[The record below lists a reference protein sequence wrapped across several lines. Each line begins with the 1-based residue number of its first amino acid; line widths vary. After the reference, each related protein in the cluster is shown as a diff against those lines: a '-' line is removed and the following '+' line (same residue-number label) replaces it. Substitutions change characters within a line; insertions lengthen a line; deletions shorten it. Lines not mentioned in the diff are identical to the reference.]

1 MSLRENSKNRIYS
14 YPNVKDRA
22 REIKAELKET
32 KTIPPDDSNSYEKL
46 LTMLAKE
53 KNTTEV
59 KLQEMLNKIAFHETG
74 MTMDPMQ
81 KQGGEGPGLGL
92 FQYEPESLVT
102 AKQRAVNFYT
112 NNKIN
117 IPDFVTNMDLT
128 DATKMTA
135 TQQNHLALIDMYY
148 RKNFNM
154 ANSLVSDANLTKEWA
169 KGWQTKND
177 PTKIQNFEDHTKIF
191 NANNPSF
198 EKVPPKPINYSY
210 GKFPYNL

>member
-1 MSLRENSKNRIYS
+1 MYS

-22 REIKAELKET
+22 REIRAELKET

-53 KNTTEV
+53 KNTTEA
-59 KLQEMLNKIAFHETG
+59 KLQEMLNKMAFSETG

-81 KQGGEGPGLGL
+81 KQVGGGPGLGL
-92 FQYEPESLVT
+92 YQYEAESLGT
-102 AKQRAVNFYT
+102 AQQRAINFYT

-135 TQQNHLALIDMYY
+135 NQQSQIALIDMYY

-154 ANSLVSDANLTKEWA
+154 ANALTSDANLAKEWA
-169 KGWQTKND
+169 KGWQTEND
-177 PTKIQNFEDHTKIF
+177 PKKIKHFEELTELYNTK
-191 NANNPSF
+191 NPSF
-198 EKVPPKPINYSY
+198 EKVPPKAINYSY
-210 GKFPYNL
+210 GKFPYNP